1 MWLGPT
7 AARMQVALTRNEMKP
22 TPSWAANEDEE

>member
-7 AARMQVALTRNEMKP
+7 AARMQVTLTTKDMKP
-22 TPSWAANEDEE
+22 TPSWPTNEDA